1 MTTFLNRIESVGQ
14 NIRTLSANGNLVIAT
29 LLRGH
34 VARNSRELIYFS
46 NYWPVSFSIKLNK
59 SLVKKNSPQ
68 RVLSRSLN
76 FVYNFYDQL
85 IAHQHKMLVSAVQ
98 YVIQAP
104 QLKLGVVHIYTN
116 PLYPSTC
123 LWGVPYLYPWR
134 HLTPLLTQDGW
145 RSVISNCWRLLA
157 ELRLEGGDRK
167 REKQQADYCF
177 WAQLCGV
184 RVSIWFLSAG
194 KKQKNLC
201 LGVCDQIGKT
211 GSDSSKG
218 GGGQSAVAFPRDCD
232 TARVCLS
239 IFSQGSSVTTR
250 PLRVRH
256 LHPVLPHRSS
266 SRRPAASPQ
275 SRTMSTDC
283 LSVSKHFD

>member
-1 MTTFLNRIESVGQ
+1 MTTFLNIIESVGQ
-14 NIRTLSANGNLVIAT
+14 NIRTLSANGNLVTAT

-134 HLTPLLTQDGW
+134 HLTPLLTQDGS

-157 ELRLEGGDRK
+157 ELRLAGGDRK

-184 RVSIWFLSAG
+184 WVSIWFLSED
-194 KKQKNLC
+194 KKKEESLSGC
-201 LGVCDQIGKT
+201 LWPDRKDGVWQQQ
-211 GSDSSKG
+211 G
-218 GGGQSAVAFPRDCD
+218 GRGTISCCIPPR
-232 TARVCLS
+232 LWYS
-239 IFSQGSSVTTR
+239 NSM
-250 PLRVRH
+250 
-256 LHPVLPHRSS
+256 PVHI
-266 SRRPAASPQ
+266 
-275 SRTMSTDC
+275 
-283 LSVSKHFD
+283 